1 MAMKFDINDPK
12 TQRMIAAVIVPIV
25 ILYAFFHLMIKPK
38 MNDLDAKTVEVVD
51 IEKKVTDI
59 EKTLELPEKLN
70 KEKEVLQAK
79 YEEMEELLPSEENVA
94 VLLNQFSTIENDSK
108 VYIIGFEA
116 AETVVDEGKP
126 YRANNYRVTIESG
139 FHQFSRFMSYVL
151 TLPRIMSISDLNIS
165 LTDREEAISEGLE
178 DQPRFLK
185 IEFTLTTYVFSGLNV
200 INEGS

>member
-12 TQRMIAAVIVPIV
+12 TQRMIAAVLVPVV
-25 ILYAFFHLMIKPK
+25 ILYAFFHFMIKPK
-38 MNDLDAKTVEVVD
+38 MNDLEAKKAEVITIKKDVAD
-51 IEKKVTDI
+51 IK
-59 EKTLELPEKLN
+59 KTLELPEKLN

-94 VLLNQFSTIENDSK
+94 VLLNQFATVENDSK
-108 VYIIGFEA
+108 VYIVGFEA
-116 AETVVDEGKP
+116 AETIEDEGKP
-126 YRANNYRVTIESG
+126 YRANKYTVTIESG

-165 LTDREEAISEGLE
+165 LTDREEAVSEGLE
-178 DQPRFLK
+178 DQPRFLR

-200 INEGS
+200 IDEGS